1 VIDENTRI
9 VVGANVT
16 SGEVNDA
23 IPGKEVLEEVIN
35 NELVDVDEILG
46 DTAYSGQ
53 PILEMASK
61 YGVTLIAPP
70 HPNLGKKH

>member
-1 VIDENTRI
+1 
-9 VVGANVT
+9 
-16 SGEVNDA
+16 
-23 IPGKEVLEEVIN
+23 
-35 NELVDVDEILG
+35 LVDVDEILG

-70 HPNLGKKH
+70 HPNLGKSVSIQRTPYF